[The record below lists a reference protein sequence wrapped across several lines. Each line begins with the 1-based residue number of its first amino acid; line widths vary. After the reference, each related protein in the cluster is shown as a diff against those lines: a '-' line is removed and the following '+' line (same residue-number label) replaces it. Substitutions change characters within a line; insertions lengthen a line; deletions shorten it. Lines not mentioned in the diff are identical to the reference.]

1 MDRRTE
7 QILERQE
14 AYERAAYRS
23 ADELR
28 AMIAGDFAGV
38 EALLA
43 QMDARGID
51 VVELFA
57 RPDFP
62 ELARSVAV
70 PVRTASE
77 LAVHKHTRM
86 QVPYYHAHDFYE
98 LVYVLR
104 GRSVQHVEGRAVP
117 IALAAGTAAL
127 LAPGA
132 VHLMERA
139 GEKDLVL
146 KISIPPAVFARVGD
160 PVATALKAGGELAV
174 FDASTAAADYHACQ
188 LVCEQDAHAEGWRQA
203 AESHL
208 ALLLVDLARGQ
219 RSEPDELAVLLGA
232 YLDEAGADAS
242 LAGFAD
248 RAGYSSAYAARLVS
262 ERCGRPFSE
271 LARAHRMRC
280 ARELLLASDA
290 PVAAVARQLGYASAS
305 GLHKAFLAAYGMTP
319 AAYRELF
326 G

>member
-117 IALAAGTAAL
+117 IALTAGTAAL

-139 GEKDLVL
+139 GEKNLVL

-208 ALLLVDLARGQ
+208 ALLLVELARGQ